1 MDYRLLL
8 QDDEDQ
14 GLFNDGGHFDLR
26 TGRFVAPENGTYH
39 FDLVEHLTSLQLTT
53 PTASITTHLC
63 VNHKCG
69 LKR

>member
-1 MDYRLLL
+1 MDYCLLL

-26 TGRFVAPENGTYH
+26 TGRFVAPEKGTYH
-39 FDLVEHLTSLQLTT
+39 FDLVEHLTSLQQST
-53 PTASITTHLC
+53 PIASITTHLC